1 VKIFSKCYKVYFFLG
16 WFPELKVSFFRK
28 GGASVE
34 GMVYEIIKIYSE
46 KFIQIIPKIIINFR
60 IPPNLSTLHSTP
72 HSTPHSLPSAPET
85 SFTREI
91 NPNIKPPIPEK

>member
-1 VKIFSKCYKVYFFLG
+1 
-16 WFPELKVSFFRK
+16 
-28 GGASVE
+28 
-34 GMVYEIIKIYSE
+34 MVYEIIKIYSE

-72 HSTPHSLPSAPET
+72 HSLPSAPET